1 MDLDTVLTM
10 VGLIAATNT
19 PFYLMSLHNYR
30 VLAWIRTNCPECI
43 QRGLNGAD
51 Q

>member
-19 PFYLMSLHNYR
+19 PFYLLSLQNYR
-30 VLAWIRTNCPECI
+30 VTAWIRANCPECI